1 VKSREV
7 LVPAVITESIITAN
21 AMSENVRMTGEL

>member
-1 VKSREV
+1 V

-21 AMSENVRMTGEL
+21 AMSEKVRMTGEL